1 MDNGEPMTLNQLM
14 STLIGEGPRPGAP
27 RPIYGHNGHQ
37 ISVYPLSVR
46 MQGDRLFFIGREG
59 GRKAVFVVAPK
70 GHPGADAGLAG
81 EKVPENVFGPGLVG
95 CRCAMDHGNADAVRA
110 LFPFTRPVT
119 LGLADSYGF
128 GDPLG
133 IANPAHL
140 RALAGS
146 HFKPVLAQ
154 QSVREL
160 ERTQRTAEEVLDAA
174 TWAALQEGYTGTFG
188 ADADHL
194 KTPADIDR
202 YAKVGFTMFTFDPGA
217 YVVNEA
223 ANLPAA
229 ELRARAAALETGD
242 LNLSETLARHRGRTI
257 GLGDAGELSLS
268 EEDALRAFVKYGGVI
283 TYAAMM
289 YRHLERTSGS
299 RPFEVEL
306 SVDETDIP
314 TTVGDHWFVASELK
328 RLGVKLVSLAPRFTG
343 SMEKGV
349 DYKGDLEQFAREYLR
364 HAAVARLQGPYKLSI
379 HSGSDKFSLY
389 RVIGRLHAGPV
400 HVKTAGTSY
409 LEALRAAAAVDPAF
423 AREVLDFSRGLYEQ
437 EKLSYHVSARLDR
450 VPEGKAASDR
460 RLLELFDEHDARQVF
475 HVTFGKVLSSRD
487 AAGKPTF
494 RDRLMKILDDH
505 EEEHYEGLVRHFRK
519 HLEPFMTAAP
529 SPERA

>member
-1 MDNGEPMTLNQLM
+1 MKLNELM
-14 STLIGEGPRPGAP
+14 STLIGDGPRPGGP
-27 RPIYGHNGHQ
+27 RPIYGHNGHR
-37 ISVYPLSVR
+37 ISVYPMSVR
-46 MQGDRLFFIGREG
+46 MHGERLLFLGREEG
-59 GRKAVFVVAPK
+59 GKSLFVVSPK
-70 GHPGADAGLAG
+70 ERPCADLGFAG
-81 EKVPENVFGPGLVG
+81 EKLPDNIFGPGLAG
-95 CRCAMDHGNADAVRA
+95 CRCRLDHPNALALRA
-110 LFPFTRPVT
+110 HFPFTRPVP
-119 LGLADSYGF
+119 LGIADSYGF
-128 GDPLG
+128 GDRLG

-146 HFKPVLAQ
+146 RFKPVLAQ

-174 TWAALQEGYTGTFG
+174 SWAAFQEGYTGLFG

-202 YAKVGFTMFTFDPGA
+202 YAGAGFTMFTFDPGA

-223 ANLPAA
+223 ATLPAA
-229 ELRARAAALETGD
+229 DLRVRAAALETGD
-242 LNLSETLARHRGRTI
+242 LILAETLARHAGRTI
-257 GLGDAGELSLS
+257 GFGDAGGLSLT
-268 EEDALRAFVKYGGVI
+268 EEDVLRAFVKYGGVI
-283 TYAAMM
+283 TYATMM
-289 YRHLERTSGS
+289 YRHLERTHGA

-314 TTVGDHWFVASELK
+314 TTVGDHWFVAGELK
-328 RLGVKLVSLAPRFTG
+328 RLGVKIISLAPRFTG

-349 DYKGDLEQFAREYLR
+349 DYKGDLEQFAREYVQ

-423 AREVLDFSRGLYEQ
+423 AREVLDFARGLYEQ
-437 EKLSYHVSARLDR
+437 EKLSYHVTARLDL

-487 AAGKPTF
+487 AAGKHLF
-494 RDRLMKILDDH
+494 RTRLMAILDAH
-505 EEEHYEGLVRHFRK
+505 EEEHYEGLVRHFRR
-519 HLEPFMTAAP
+519 HLDPFMSTTP
-529 SPERA
+529 SPTRA